1 MTIHNLVVF
10 SSVVVAFGY
19 GAIAVMLISLDA
31 PVGPVLLEYILP
43 AGVGLGGGIATAR
56 GKAWGP
62 LLIAPPAA
70 MLAISLVSS
79 FAPLYAASLFAV
91 TALALLEAALL
102 WMRRPK
108 GATGSAADG
117 RAAPESANPV

>member
-19 GAIAVMLISLDA
+19 GAIAVILIGLDA
-31 PVGPVLLEYILP
+31 PVGPVLLEYVLP

-56 GKAWGP
+56 GKVWGP

-79 FAPLYAASLFAV
+79 FAPLYAASLVAI
-91 TALALLEAALL
+91 TALALLEAVLL

-108 GATGSAADG
+108 GATGPVADG
-117 RAAPESANPV
+117 RAAPESAEPA